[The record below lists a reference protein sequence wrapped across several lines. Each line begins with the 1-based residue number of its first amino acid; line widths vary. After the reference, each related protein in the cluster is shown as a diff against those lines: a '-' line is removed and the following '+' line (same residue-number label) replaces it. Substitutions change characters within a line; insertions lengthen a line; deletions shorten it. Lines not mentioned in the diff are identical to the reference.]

1 MSKRQENVSA
11 RRPQGMTLVEVLI
24 AMLVGVILLAGISTL
39 VVNASRSNRDL
50 DAAARQLENGRYA
63 AQSLGKHVRHA
74 GFWGR
79 LYPPAA
85 ASMPAA
91 PGALPNACTT
101 PATAA
106 MLQADMPV
114 HIQGEDSPAGTPT
127 AACLTDADHVDGTD
141 IVTIRRLAGTA
152 HTVAQANAN
161 AAAFYLQASH
171 NAFNIDVGAN
181 ADPGDNGF
189 GITEL
194 DAAGNPVTAPL
205 YQYRVDTFFVSPR
218 TRPVNVGACDGNN
231 ADDGDEIPT
240 LMRLRLDDTG
250 FCAQAVAVGI
260 EDLQIEYGV
269 DTSNNGT
276 PNQYTTAPA
285 DVAAW
290 TNVMGLRLYLLAR
303 STENVNAVG
312 AGKSYTLGQTAPK
325 VVNDPDDGFSRHVF
339 TTTARLVNPSG
350 RRETP

>member
-1 MSKRQENVSA
+1 MSKRYEKAFEQRQRGV
-11 RRPQGMTLVEVLI
+11 TLVEVMI
-24 AMLVGVILLAGISTL
+24 AMLVGVILLAGITTL
-39 VVNASRSNRDL
+39 AVNASRSNRDI

-63 AQSLGKHVRHA
+63 TQSLGNHLRHA

-85 ASMPAA
+85 SGMPAM
-91 PGALPNACTT
+91 PGALPNACTS

-106 MLQADMPV
+106 MLEADMPV
-114 HIQGEDSPAGTPT
+114 HIQGEDSPAGDP
-127 AACLTDADHVDGTD
+127 AANCLADADHVDDTD
-141 IVTIRRLAGTA
+141 IVTIRRASSAL
-152 HTVAQANAN
+152 HTVADANAN
-161 AAAFYLQASH
+161 AAAFYLQTSH
-171 NAFNIDVGAN
+171 TAFDIDTGAN
-181 ADPGDNGF
+181 ADPGNNGF

-218 TRPVNVGACDGNN
+218 TRPVNISACDGND
-231 ADDGDEIPT
+231 ADDGDEIPS
-240 LMRLRLDDTG
+240 LMQVRLVNTG

-260 EDLQIEYGV
+260 EDMQIEYGI
-269 DTSNNGT
+269 DTTNNGA
-276 PNQYTTAPA
+276 PNQYATVPA
-285 DVAAW
+285 AVADWDDVVSVRA
-290 TNVMGLRLYLLAR
+290 YLLAR

-339 TTTARLVNPSG
+339 TTTVRLVNPSG